1 METGQPFESNL
12 TARERL
18 TKARELLEHVD
29 QAHPEMSD
37 ADIAD
42 VLMTAAA
49 ATLGPGGC
57 KHWLN
62 GYF

>member
-1 METGQPFESNL
+1 
-12 TARERL
+12 
-18 TKARELLEHVD
+18 LEHVD